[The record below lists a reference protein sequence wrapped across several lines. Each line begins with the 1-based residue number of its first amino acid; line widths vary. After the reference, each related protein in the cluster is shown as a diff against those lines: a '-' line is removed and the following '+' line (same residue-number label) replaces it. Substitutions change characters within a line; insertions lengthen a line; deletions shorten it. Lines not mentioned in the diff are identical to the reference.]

1 MATRNPFH
9 KIKLVY
15 QRSSLLLKLLVLVTI
30 LVSTAALLAL
40 RSSIGTYHQQM
51 RVLQVQ
57 AAMLQEENQE
67 LAEKIAAL
75 GSKSSIRRIATE
87 ELGLVDPDAQF
98 FVPGQ

>member
-1 MATRNPFH
+1 MAMRNPFH

-40 RSSIGTYHQQM
+40 RSSIGAYRQQT
-51 RVLQVQ
+51 RVLQLQ

-98 FVPGQ
+98 FIPGQ